1 MKLTATFSRPI
12 NVSANIGKESQ
23 MNAGFSGG
31 VLLGGGG
38 MKEYNIGSGLKL
50 DEATNTLSVDVAN
63 DAEKDNTNPITS
75 AAVYT
80 EIGNIDALLK
90 TI

>member
-12 NVSANIGKESQ
+12 NVSASLGKQSQ

-31 VLLGGGG
+31 VPLGGGAC
-38 MKEYNIGSGLKL
+38 YNIGSGLKL
-50 DEATNTLSVDVAN
+50 DETTNTLSVDVAH

>member
-12 NVSANIGKESQ
+12 NVSANLEKQSQ
-23 MNAGFSGG
+23 MNVGFSGG
-31 VLLGGGG
+31 VPLGGG

-50 DEATNTLSVDVAN
+50 DEATNTLSVDVAH
-63 DAEKDNTNPITS
+63 DAEKDNTRPITS